1 MTDDTRWAEL
11 FLRRQTVMRE
21 APSLT
26 EDPDGHHAAIQEAI
40 RLERAMH
47 DLFAH

>member
-1 MTDDTRWAEL
+1 MTDVTHWAEL

-21 APSLT
+21 APRLT
-26 EDPDGHHAAIQEAI
+26 EDPDGHRAAMQEAI